1 MNAMKNTKKQSLA
14 EKLLDYKPRSKED
27 LAYLDKFFKIV
38 AGRKGISIV
47 RTNSDTA
54 AWNPDTDIIYLP
66 VFATNDKDIYLMMGS
81 HEISHAKNTPKTFYK
96 EHNDKKT
103 GKKIVLS
110 SGKEISRK
118 LFGCINIVEDI
129 RIEKLI
135 RQQFPGFVT
144 NYRNAYRKLLNYPSF
159 AIYKNLTQE
168 IWETKFTIADRINAK
183 AKFGSNIPFPLN
195 DKEYAVLKY
204 CASAKSFDE
213 VLVRAIYLHSLLIE
227 EQEQK
232 MPPMGSSSGEDKQ
245 DQQDQ
250 QDGSG
255 DQGNTGDNPSDENL
269 TSEDFKDSTEEGNN
283 QQNQKDSQSGEKNSD
298 KNGDQQNNEKS
309 ENGQQ
314 KSNKDSGNSSSP
326 DGSDSNHGQPS
337 DELNGNQSQN
347 QSDGSG
353 EQSDGNSDNTEDFN
367 GDLSN
372 MMDNLNK
379 EGQSIDKQN
388 SNPSNISNSPKLD
401 ETMKKLQKMI
411 EDSYQTSEKNESNVT
426 DKLMEMISDAADS
439 QLSDSSLSEDKQAEF
454 ADEQLEAEKAEEEF
468 KNTENS
474 GNSETAEIY
483 RTDDYFTAVSW

>member
-1 MNAMKNTKKQSLA
+1 MNSSKTQSLA
-14 EKLLDYKPRSKED
+14 EKLLDYKPRTKED
-27 LAYLDKFFKIV
+27 LAYLDKFFKII

-47 RTNSDTA
+47 RTNSNTA
-54 AWNPDTDIIYLP
+54 AWNPDTDVIYLP
-66 VFATNDKDIYLMMGS
+66 VFTTDDKDIYLMMGS

-103 GKKIVLS
+103 GKTIVLN
-110 SGKEISRK
+110 SGKQISRK

-135 RQQFPGFVT
+135 RQQFPGFVA
-144 NYRNAYRKLLNYPSF
+144 NYRNAYRKLLDYPAF
-159 AIYKNLTQE
+159 ATYKNLTQE
-168 IWETKFTIADRINAK
+168 TWEKSFSIADRINAK

-213 VLVRAIYLHSLLIE
+213 VLVRALYLHSLLIE

-232 MPPMGSSSGEDKQ
+232 MPPMGSSSDGEQQDQ
-245 DQQDQ
+245 DQQG
-250 QDGSG
+250 GSG

-269 TSEDFKDSTEEGNN
+269 TSDDFKDSTEEGNN

-326 DGSDSNHGQPS
+326 DGSDSNDGQPS

-347 QSDGSG
+347 QSNGSG
-353 EQSDGNSDNTEDFN
+353 EQSDGNSDGTENFN

-388 SNPSNISNSPKLD
+388 SNPSDISNSPKLD
-401 ETMKKLQKMI
+401 KTMEKLQKMI
-411 EDSYQTSEKNESNVT
+411 ENSRSIADKNESNVT
-426 DKLMEMISDAADS
+426 DALMDMISEAANG
-439 QLSDSSLSEDKQAEF
+439 QLSDSNLDSAQQEEF

-474 GNSETAEIY
+474 GNSDSVEIY
-483 RTDDYFTAVSW
+483 RTNDYFTAVSW

>member
-1 MNAMKNTKKQSLA
+1 MTAMKNTKKQSLA

-47 RTNSDTA
+47 RTNSDIA
-54 AWNPDTDIIYLP
+54 AWNPDTDVIYLP
-66 VFATNDKDIYLMMGS
+66 VFTTDDKDIYLMMGS

-103 GKKIVLS
+103 GKKIVLT
-110 SGKEISRK
+110 SGKQISRK
-118 LFGCINIVEDI
+118 LFSCINIVEDI

-135 RQQFPGFVT
+135 RQQFPGFVA
-144 NYRNAYRKLLNYPSF
+144 NYRNAYRKLLDYPAF
-159 AIYKNLTQE
+159 ATYKNLTQE
-168 IWETKFTIADRINAK
+168 IWETTFTIADRINAK

-204 CASAKSFDE
+204 CASAKTFDE

-232 MPPMGSSSGEDKQ
+232 MPPMGSSTDGE
-245 DQQDQ
+245 QQDQ
-250 QDGSG
+250 QGGSG

-269 TSEDFKDSTEEGNN
+269 TSEDFKDSTDEGNN

-314 KSNKDSGNSSSP
+314 KSNKDNGNSSSP
-326 DGSDSNHGQPS
+326 DGSDSNDSQPS

-347 QSDGSG
+347 QSGGSG
-353 EQSDGNSDNTEDFN
+353 EQSDGNFDGTEDFN

-401 ETMKKLQKMI
+401 EVMKKLQKMI
-411 EDSYQTSEKNESNVT
+411 EDSYQTGEKNESNVT
-426 DKLMEMISDAADS
+426 DKLMEMISDAANS
-439 QLSDSSLSEDKQAEF
+439 QLSESGLTEVEQAEF

-474 GNSETAEIY
+474 GDSKTAEIY
-483 RTDDYFTAVSW
+483 RTNDYFTAVSW

>member
-135 RQQFPGFVT
+135 RQQFPGFVA
-144 NYRNAYRKLLNYPSF
+144 NYRNAYRKLLDYPSF

-168 IWETKFTIADRINAK
+168 SWENDFTIADRINAK

-213 VLVRAIYLHSLLIE
+213 VLVRALYLHSLLIE

-245 DQQDQ
+245 DKEDQ
-250 QDGSG
+250 QGGSG
-255 DQGNTGDNPSDENL
+255 DQGNTGDNQSDENL
-269 TSEDFKDSTEEGNN
+269 TSDDFKDSDENGNS
-283 QQNQKDSQSGEKNSD
+283 QSDQKNSQSGDNKSGGENSSNSKNE
-298 KNGDQQNNEKS
+298 QQ
-309 ENGQQ
+309 
-314 KSNKDSGNSSSP
+314 SNGNSN
-326 DGSDSNHGQPS
+326 GSGEQS
-337 DELNGNQSQN
+337 DELNGNQSESK
-347 QSDGSG
+347 SDGSG
-353 EQSDGNSDNTEDFN
+353 EQSDGNSDGSESFN
-367 GDLSN
+367 GDISN
-372 MMDNLNK
+372 MMDELSK
-379 EGQSIDKQN
+379 DGESIDQQN
-388 SNPSNISNSPKLD
+388 STPSNSKTKNSSKLD
-401 ETMKKLQKMI
+401 KTLEQLQKMI
-411 EDSYQTSEKNESNVT
+411 DNSRSTSEKNQSNVT
-426 DKLMEMISDAADS
+426 ESLMDMISEAADN
-439 QLSDSSLSEDKQAEF
+439 QLSASSLDSTQQDKF
-454 ADEQLEAEKAEEEF
+454 ADEQLKAEEAEDAF
-468 KNTENS
+468 KDSETS
-474 GNSETAEIY
+474 SNSETVEIY
-483 RTDDYFTAVSW
+483 RTNDYYTAVSW